1 MKNLCHLATLLVCL
15 QTVLLKV
22 PALAMKVTQ
31 PIKIIA
37 ERNNVTLKCVYNITG
52 DGKAQVFRVT
62 VYKSNE
68 EKNSEVCAASFNN
81 SMKPF
86 EKRDVLHCIGQPRRN
101 SISIQFIGM
110 NMSHSDWYFC
120 KVEKMFP
127 LPYTQATGNGTWIFI
142 KPDVEALSVP
152 SEKKRCPQVTE
163 AALIILALASL
174 FLLYSIVV
182 TYLHWVLK
190 NKQEEQNNEY
200 INMEPPKHASGRKR
214 RMQSEHRT

>member
-1 MKNLCHLATLLVCL
+1 MKNPCHLATLLVCL

-37 ERNNVTLKCVYNITG
+37 ERNNVTLKCAYNSTG

-62 VYKSNE
+62 VYRSKE

-81 SMKPF
+81 SMEPF

-101 SISIQFIGM
+101 SISIKFIGM

-120 KVEKMFP
+120 KVEKMIP
-127 LPYTQATGNGTWIFI
+127 LPYTKATGNGTWIFI
-142 KPDVEALSVP
+142 KPDVEGVVGSYNHQPPIQPHTSNNIKINSNASQTICIHSATCHNCKEYP
-152 SEKKRCPQVTE
+152 SRLGIGQ
-163 AALIILALASL
+163 
-174 FLLYSIVV
+174 
-182 TYLHWVLK
+182 
-190 NKQEEQNNEY
+190 
-200 INMEPPKHASGRKR
+200 GG
-214 RMQSEHRT
+214 